1 MKFMNKKGFTL
12 AEVMGVIVLLAALAL
27 VVIPL
32 VDKQL
37 KESNQKLYDSSIDS
51 LKNSIGL
58 YMADKNLD
66 INESLTIS
74 LYQLKQTGL
83 VDTDFKNPVTGEL
96 FANDIIITIKNIDG
110 ALEYDINDKDATNK
124 SDYKSLPEMVL
135 NKSVI
140 EYVELGEEFIVDAG
154 DVTSR
159 YGSESLITTA
169 KSNVDDTKVGVY
181 TIEYSTTYKNMKN
194 KIYRTIIIKD
204 TKGPTISFKE
214 LELPLNEA
222 KTYDY
227 KSDIVVND
235 LSGVKSIEVETKFGS
250 LKGLYSVKYII
261 TDNVGNKTIKYRKV
275 ITS

>member
-1 MKFMNKKGFTL
+1 MDKKGFTL
-12 AEVMGVIVLLAALAL
+12 AEVMGVIVLIAAISL
-27 VVIPL
+27 VIIPL

-83 VDTDFKNPVTGEL
+83 VDTDFKNPVTGE
-96 FANDIIITIKNIDG
+96 FFPNDIIITVKNVDG
-110 ALEYDINDKDATNK
+110 TLVYDINDKEAINK
-124 SDYKSLPEMVL
+124 SDYKSLPEMIL
-135 NKSVI
+135 NKNVI
-140 EYVELGEEFIVDAG
+140 EYVELGEEFIVDAS
-154 DVTSR
+154 DVVSR

-169 KSNVDDTKVGVY
+169 NSNVDDTKVGVY
-181 TIEYSTTYKNMKN
+181 TIEYSTEYKNMKN

-214 LELPLNEA
+214 LELPLEEA

-235 LSGVKSIEVETKFGS
+235 LSGVKSIDVETKFGA